1 MATDDYRN
9 YTDKP
14 YFQRGMVKY
23 TSRDYESIMEDFW
36 EMVPKLTELWNPAPD
51 KYKVKSFYEED
62 EKEVWNP
69 EANADPGVV
78 LGKFIASASDM
89 LGQNLDWLANEVY
102 APSVSQRKNAQRIFS
117 LIGYELGWY
126 TAARTEVTFVNT
138 SDSEITFDFGF
149 NGANFCTL
157 NAYTDISGNSRVITY
172 NILPLT
178 STYGDQET
186 RSSHKVTS
194 GTINIFADSDE
205 VTLQPGEM
213 ITRAAIEGELRSY
226 SISVES
232 VKKNNYVITIPSQ
245 HIDTTAI
252 WIKAKTSRD
261 TDDFLDTQW
270 VQCSNPS
277 EFTLPEPR
285 FAVTYD
291 FYSNAQIQIS
301 NYLNQLENYQN
312 NYLTVYWFDCTGVI
326 GCVGEDV
333 LTNYMQAKPS
343 TEPDEDSGVFA
354 IHNLS
359 NTVEWPHKNV
369 VTGKSPETAR
379 EAYLNSRNYINTFDS
394 LVTLPDYIRFLN
406 REPGV
411 DCGTVL
417 DCQKAL
423 EINLAI
429 YRNENLTDQQ
439 KARMYINNFD
449 FPEGEEVVDWYKVLE
464 LERSKTR
471 VLHVMLEG
479 ETLEDVAKKYGI
491 TVEAIIEFNNI
502 KNAANLKHGDR
513 VRIPGD
519 YDYDAAR
526 VFVSNFKTYTAV
538 CFAIYNDF
546 NNGSLGMGKIDP
558 VRINNR
564 KVFYYYRP
572 PEQFCYDIIRDYR
585 PLQAMSVDLQFGS
598 IRVFDWYVVGEIYLK
613 KQVKKDVAKN
623 IISKVKEQLALY
635 FAPANRKIGQKPTTM
650 EVVRVVQGA
659 DSRIDYF
666 DAGSIANPVINWD
679 SGADIDYFSYTS
691 FARYRDLGTTAQN
704 IRIAADSLIN

>member
-1 MATDDYRN
+1 MDEYRK
-9 YTDKP
+9 YADKP
-14 YFQRGMVKY
+14 YFQKGMVKY

-36 EMVPKLTELWNPAPD
+36 DMVPKMTELWNPTPD
-51 KYKVKSFYEED
+51 KYTVKSFQNGHEV

-78 LGKFIASASDM
+78 LGKWTASIADM
-89 LGQNLDWLANEVY
+89 LGTNLDWLANEVY

-138 SDSEITFDFGF
+138 SDSNIKFDFGF
-149 NGANFCTL
+149 NGSNFCTL

-178 STYGDQET
+178 STYGNQET
-186 RSSHKVTS
+186 RSSHNVTS

-205 VTLQPGEM
+205 VTLGPGQHV
-213 ITRAAIEGELRSY
+213 TRVAIEGELRSY
-226 SISVES
+226 SVSVAA
-232 VKKNNYVITIPSQ
+232 VKKNNYIITLPSQ
-245 HIDTTAI
+245 HVDTTAI

-277 EFTLPEPR
+277 EFTQPEPR

-291 FYSNAQIQIS
+291 YYSNAQIQIS
-301 NYLNQLENYQN
+301 NYLDQLENYAD
-312 NYLTVYWFDCTGVI
+312 NYLTVYWFDCMGVI

-333 LTNYMQAKPS
+333 LSNYLQANPTDDS
-343 TEPDEDSGVFA
+343 YDESGVFA

-359 NTVEWPHKNV
+359 NTVEWPHTST

-379 EAYLNSRNYINTFDS
+379 EAYYNSRNFINTFDS
-394 LVTLPDYIRFLN
+394 IVTLPDYNRFLL

-411 DCGTVL
+411 DTGLVL

-423 EINLAI
+423 DINLSI
-429 YRNENLTDQQ
+429 YRDENLSDDQ
-439 KARMYINNFD
+439 KAKMYINNYD
-449 FPEGEEVVDWYKVLE
+449 FPEGEDIVDWYKVLD
-464 LERSKTR
+464 LERSKTK
-471 VLHVMLEG
+471 VLHVMTEG
-479 ETLEDVAKKYGI
+479 ETLSDVARKYGVTLSAILSFNDIGNI
-491 TVEAIIEFNNI
+491 TTVQV
-502 KNAANLKHGDR
+502 GDR
-513 VRIPGD
+513 IRIPGD
-519 YDYDAAR
+519 YDADSAK
-526 VFVSNFKTYTAV
+526 VFISNFKQYTAM

-546 NNGSLGMGKIDP
+546 KNGSLGMGKIDP

-572 PEQFCYDIIRDYR
+572 PQQFCYDIIRDYR
-585 PLQAMSVDLQFGS
+585 PLQSMTVQVEFGQL
-598 IRVFDWYVVGEIYLK
+598 RVFDFYVVGQIYLK
-613 KQVKKDVAKN
+613 KQVKKDVATN
-623 IISKVKEQLALY
+623 IILKVKEALAMY
-635 FAPANRKIGQKPTTM
+635 FAPANRRIGQKPTTM
-650 EVVRVVQGA
+650 EVVKVVQSA

-666 DAGSIANPVINWD
+666 DAGSIRNPVINWN
-679 SGADIDYFSYTS
+679 GCDIDFFNPIS
-691 FARYRDLGTTAQN
+691 FARYKDLGLTVDN
-704 IRIAADSLIN
+704 LKISPECLID